1 MLSNMK
7 KSIIILMAA
16 ILSTATISACSGNTT
31 AETSTET
38 INTKDATHVE
48 IIYFHGKQRC
58 KTCIAIENETKALF
72 EGELAELVK
81 SGKVR
86 LRIVDFSTP
95 EGKQIAKKYKVTFSS
110 LFVVTNPGKNE
121 TAEDLTRFAFA
132 NARSNPEAFRK
143 EVKSKV
149 MNGIK

>member
-1 MLSNMK
+1 MK
-7 KSIIILMAA
+7 KSLYLLIVALLVTGIVTSCSSSESN
-16 ILSTATISACSGNTT
+16 STTEETTIC
-31 AETSTET
+31 TSEESS
-38 INTKDATHVE
+38 DVE
-48 IIYFHGKQRC
+48 VIYFHNKQRC

-72 EGELAELVK
+72 EGELAELIK

-86 LRIVDFSTP
+86 FRIVDFSTP

-121 TAEDLTRFAFA
+121 NAEDLTRFAFA

>member
-58 KTCIAIENETKALF
+58 KTCIAIEQETKALV
-72 EGELAELVK
+72 EGELAQQVK
-81 SGKVR
+81 DGKVKF
-86 LRIVDFSTP
+86 RIVDISTE
-95 EGKQIAKKYKVTFSS
+95 EGKKLAAKYKVTFSS
-110 LFVVTNPGKNE
+110 LFVVTKGG
-121 TAEDLTRFAFA
+121 AEDLTRFAFA
-132 NARSNPEAFRK
+132 NARSNPKEFRK
-143 EVKSKV
+143 ELKNKVVKA
-149 MNGIK
+149 IE

>member
-38 INTKDATHVE
+38 INTIDASHVE

-58 KTCIAIENETKALF
+58 KTCVAIEQETKALV
-72 EGELAELVK
+72 EGELAQQVK
-81 SGKVR
+81 DGKVKF
-86 LRIVDFSTP
+86 RIVDISTE
-95 EGKQIAKKYKVTFSS
+95 EGKKLAAKYKVTFSS
-110 LFVVTNPGKNE
+110 LFVVSSKG
-121 TAEDLTRFAFA
+121 AEDLTRFAFA
-132 NARSNPEAFRK
+132 NARSNPKEFRK
-143 EVKSKV
+143 ELKNKVVKT
-149 MNGIK
+149 IK